1 MIRSLLLKSIRMLNY
16 FKLGRACVETIT
28 CGQSYLWSVCLL
40 LVGIP
45 VCLQRALR
53 CLAGWGQEALVLT
66 GDVSYMFCV

>member
-1 MIRSLLLKSIRMLNY
+1 M
-16 FKLGRACVETIT
+16 ETIT

-40 LVGIP
+40 FVGIP

-53 CLAGWGQEALVLT
+53 CLAGWVREALVLT